1 MSHPARQEGS
11 NSGGRHTWMEIG
23 HPGCSSQF
31 MTSSRRGCG
40 GRLQILLTS
49 EDQDKRAPKGKERR
63 AAGSLADQGRRAAG
77 SGQCGAVMRASKRD
91 ARGGRGDRESQ
102 LHRRR
107 RGGAGGR
114 GPLGAALQHR
124 LRWTQRRAN
133 VAKMRSTRAP
143 GGLAGGAGLCA
154 VVLGSG
160 AGGAGCVLLGAGAVV
175 SSKSGA
181 SAGAGTAALVVRAEQ
196 ASIVGAGDACGR
208 C

>member
-1 MSHPARQEGS
+1 MSHPVRQEGS

-63 AAGSLADQGRRAAG
+63 AAVGSPADQGRRAAG

-91 ARGGRGDRESQ
+91 A
-102 LHRRR
+102 

-143 GGLAGGAGLCA
+143 GGLAGGAGLRA

-175 SSKSGA
+175 SSQSGA